1 MVAFPNLK
9 EFLETNSLTSK
20 YEFDLI
26 FGLKSYVQLFAVERS
41 TFAELLPA
49 TKFQADEAS
58 QRFFSIVQFDRNLAG
73 ALIITPTVS
82 IASETQSVR

>member
-9 EFLETNSLTSK
+9 ELLETNSLTSK

-26 FGLKSYVQLFAVERS
+26 FGLKSYVQLFSLKRS

-49 TKFQADEAS
+49 AKFQADEAS
-58 QRFFSIVQFDRNLAG
+58 QRFFSIVQFNRNLVG
-73 ALIITPTVS
+73 ALIITSTVS